1 MFVHLDYL
9 KEEVDLEA
17 QSIEGT
23 RFYRVPSGKL
33 YPSITSVTSFY
44 GREKFIEWRK
54 KVGDEEANKITK
66 VATDRGTKFHDIVEK
81 YLLNQNVDDFNP
93 LPTTKFLFL
102 SAKPYLDRI
111 NNIHALEKSLYSDY
125 LGLAGRVDCIA
136 EYDGE
141 LAIIDFKTS
150 KKIKPEEWIEN
161 YFVQEVAYACM
172 YYEMTG
178 IPVKKLITI
187 MVADNGE
194 CFVYEKRNKDY
205 YIKLLTKYIREFVA
219 HHTKTYAEQ
228 H

>member
-9 KEEVDLEA
+9 KEEVDL
-17 QSIEGT
+17 QTQNIEGT
-23 RFYRVPSGKL
+23 RFYWVPSGRL

-44 GREKFIEWRK
+44 GRQKFIDWRK
-54 KVGDEEANKITK
+54 KVGEEEANKITK
-66 VATDRGTKFHDIVEK
+66 VATEKGTKFHDIVEK
-81 YLLNQNVDDFNP
+81 YLLNEDINKYNP
-93 LPTTKFLFL
+93 LPTTKYLFL
-102 SAKPYLDRI
+102 AAKPYLDRI

-136 EYDGE
+136 EYEGE
-141 LAIIDFKTS
+141 LAVIDFKTS

-161 YFVQEVAYACM
+161 YFVQETAYACM

-178 IPVKKLITI
+178 IPVQKLITI

-194 CFVYEKRNKDY
+194 CFVYEKRNKSY

-219 HHTKTYAEQ
+219 HHTENYAEQ

>member
-1 MFVHLDYL
+1 MFKHLDYL

-17 QSIEGT
+17 EMIEGT
-23 RFYRVPSGKL
+23 RFYRVPSGKM

-44 GREKFIEWRK
+44 GRQKFVEWRK
-54 KVGDEEANKITK
+54 KVGNEEADRITRL
-66 VATDRGTKFHDIVEK
+66 ATARGTKFHDLVEK
-81 YLLNQNVDDFNP
+81 YMLNENVDDYKP

-102 SAKPYLDRI
+102 KAKPYLDRI

-136 EYDGE
+136 EYEGE

-150 KKIKPEEWIEN
+150 KKIKPEKWIEN

-178 IPVKKLITI
+178 IPVQKLITI
-187 MVADNGE
+187 MVAENGE

-205 YIKLLTKYIREFVA
+205 YIKLLTKYIREFVS
-219 HHTKTYAEQ
+219 HHTED
-228 H
+228 